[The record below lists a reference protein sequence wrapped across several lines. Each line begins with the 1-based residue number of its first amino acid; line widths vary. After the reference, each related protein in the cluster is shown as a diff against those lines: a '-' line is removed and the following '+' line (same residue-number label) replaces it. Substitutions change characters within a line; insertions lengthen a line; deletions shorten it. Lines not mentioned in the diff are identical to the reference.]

1 MKHTIKNKK
10 DGKRI
15 ILEIVLVILTI
26 FMLVPIYYLVVTT
39 FKTPEQATANPMGLP
54 TSINFKAYVDAW
66 KLMEY
71 PRVFKNNLIITG
83 TAVFGVVML
92 SAMAA
97 YPIARRRH
105 KLNKIVFFIFLTGI
119 MVPYQMAVI
128 PIYKLMISLK
138 LMNKLAGVILID
150 IFINVPFAVFLFRG
164 FISTIPIE
172 LEEAASID
180 GCGIFKVFWRV
191 TFPLLK
197 PVIATVIILNS
208 LNIWNDFLTPLL
220 FLQSREKDVILQ
232 EVYRN
237 IGQFSIDWT
246 SFFPMM
252 VLGVA
257 PLVIFYVFMQ
267 KYIIKGI
274 ASGAVKG

>member
-1 MKHTIKNKK
+1 MINSLNKK
-10 DGKRI
+10 K
-15 ILEIVLVILTI
+15 VKLVILEVI
-26 FMLVPIYYLVVTT
+26 LFVLAILMLIPIYYLVVTT
-39 FKTPEQATANPMGLP
+39 FKTPEQATAYPMSLP
-54 TSINFKAYVDAW
+54 ASINIDSYVKAW

-71 PRVFKNNLIITG
+71 PRVFRNNLIITG

-92 SAMAA
+92 SSMAA
-97 YPIARRRH
+97 YPIARRKH
-105 KLNKIVFFIFLTGI
+105 KLNKILFFIFLTGI
-119 MVPYQMAVI
+119 MVPYQMAII

-138 LMNKLAGVILID
+138 LMNKLSGVILID
-150 IFINVPFAVFLFRG
+150 IFINVPFAIFLFRG
-164 FISTIPIE
+164 FISTIPYE
-172 LEEAASID
+172 LEEAAAID
-180 GCGIFKVFWRV
+180 GCSIFKVFWKI

-197 PVIATVIILNS
+197 PVIATVVILNA

-257 PLVIFYVFMQ
+257 PLLIFYVFMQ

-274 ASGAVKG
+274 SSGAIKG

>member
-1 MKHTIKNKK
+1 MINGSLKK
-10 DGKRI
+10 KKVHLI
-15 ILEIVLVILTI
+15 ILEVILLI
-26 FMLVPIYYLVVTT
+26 LAILMLVPIYYLVVTT
-39 FKTPEQATANPMGLP
+39 FKTPEQATAYPMALP
-54 TSINFKAYVDAW
+54 SALNFDSYVKAW
-66 KLMEY
+66 NLMQY
-71 PRVFKNNLIITG
+71 PRVFRNNLIITG

-92 SAMAA
+92 SSMAA
-97 YPIARRRH
+97 YPIARRKH
-105 KLNKIVFFIFLTGI
+105 KLNKVLFFIFLTGI
-119 MVPYQMAVI
+119 MVPYQMAII

-138 LMNKLAGVILID
+138 LMNKLTGVILID

-164 FISTIPIE
+164 FISTIPYE
-172 LEEAASID
+172 LEEAAAID
-180 GCGIFKVFWRV
+180 GCGIFKIFWKV

-197 PVIATVIILNS
+197 PVIATVVILNS

-220 FLQSREKDVILQ
+220 FLQSRKKDVILQ

-246 SFFPMM
+246 NFFPMM

-257 PLVIFYVFMQ
+257 PLVVFYVFMQ

-274 ASGAVKG
+274 SSGAIKG